1 MVAEPTLG
9 EYLLGVEGL
18 ALLRLAFTDDAAAR
32 AARVSEVR
40 DLVARLDGDPALGS
54 AMAGAEFD
62 LETGYASWSASYDR
76 PLRLFFV
83 EEPVMH
89 ELVDAIPPGVV
100 LDAAC
105 GTGRYAAHLAGRGH
119 DVIGVDQ
126 SEAMLALA
134 RAKVPD
140 ATFHHGDLTALP
152 LADRSVDAIVC
163 ALALVHVEEVVPAF
177 AEFARVLR
185 PGGRVVISDVHPFLV
200 MLGWQA
206 QFPTGDGAH
215 GFMRLHCHLVSEYTA
230 AARATGLV
238 VRSLQEPRLTEA
250 AIVTAAANVLP
261 DANRCAYLG
270 LPALTV
276 WDLER
281 S

>member
-1 MVAEPTLG
+1 MAAEPTLG

-18 ALLRLAFTDDAAAR
+18 ALLRLAFTDEAAAR
-32 AARVSEVR
+32 ADRVAEVR
-40 DLVARLDGDPALGS
+40 DLVARLDADPALGS
-54 AMAGAEFD
+54 AMAGTEFD
-62 LETGYASWSASYDR
+62 LEQGYASWSSSYDR

-83 EEPVMH
+83 EEPPMH
-89 ELVDAIPPGVV
+89 ELIDGLPRGVA

-105 GTGRYAAHLAGRGH
+105 GTGRYSAYLASRGH
-119 DVIGVDQ
+119 EVIGVDQ

-134 RAKVPD
+134 REKVPG

-152 LADRSVDAIVC
+152 LDNRSVDAIVC
-163 ALALVHVEEVVPAF
+163 ALALVHVEQVTSAF

-206 QFPTGDGAH
+206 QFPTGDGEH
-215 GFMRLHCHLVSEYTA
+215 GFMRLHCHMISEYTTA
-230 AARATGLV
+230 AQETGFV
-238 VRSLQEPRLTEA
+238 VRALHEPRLTEA
-250 AIVTAAANVLP
+250 AIVTAAADVLP
-261 DANRCAYLG
+261 DANRSAYLG
-270 LPALTV
+270 LPALTI

-281 S
+281 P